1 MLQIMVMTV
10 NPEKKGR
17 TVKGDR
23 FDPVKDPPMIKLV
36 FSLEHKDR
44 K

>member
-1 MLQIMVMTV
+1 MFQTMVMTV

-23 FDPVKDPPMIKLV
+23 YDLIKDPLMIKSV